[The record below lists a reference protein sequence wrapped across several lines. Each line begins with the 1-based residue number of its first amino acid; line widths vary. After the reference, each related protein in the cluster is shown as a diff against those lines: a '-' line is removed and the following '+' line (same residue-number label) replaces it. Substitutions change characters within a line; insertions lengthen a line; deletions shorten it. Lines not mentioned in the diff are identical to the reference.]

1 MRLLLDTHSF
11 LWYITNDSRLPAT
24 AADAIRD
31 KNNEVHLSV
40 VSAWETLVKVQIGK
54 LALPSPADEY
64 IHDRRDKHRIASL
77 PLEEAALSH
86 LLRLPMHHRD
96 PFDRM
101 LICQAM
107 HHDLVIVTSDGWFAN
122 YGVKTL

>member
-11 LWYITNDSRLPAT
+11 LLYITNDPRLPSA

-31 KNNEVHLSV
+31 KSNEVHLSV
-40 VSAWETLVKVQIGK
+40 ISAWEALVKAQIGK
-54 LALPSPADEY
+54 LALPSPADQY
-64 IHDRRDKHRIASL
+64 VRDRREKHQIASL

-107 HHDLVIVTSDGWFAN
+107 HHDLVIVTSDEWFAS